1 MIISNLL
8 VQYLNNPIGIESKHP
23 LLSYTLTSDIHHQAQ
38 TAYRIL
44 AASTQNLLRQE
55 IGDVWDSGK
64 VFDPKPFAIEY
75 AGKPLKSRQ
84 RVFWKAKVWDK
95 NDVESVWSETAVW
108 EMGLLNE
115 SEWTANW
122 IGHGDGMEVNK
133 SAAPQVAVDF
143 DVKNE
148 REIVRARAYIS
159 GLGLFQATINGQQLD
174 DAFFHPG
181 ESDYSKTVYYATF
194 DVTSLLRSGSNAMGI
209 LIGNGQYVN
218 FKENPVM
225 TLDDGTEAPE
235 HRYQKND
242 SGYLRKGIYGEKK
255 VLAQVEVTYADGVV
269 EVVAAT
275 DERWR
280 LIDSPITFNNW
291 YGGEDYDA
299 TAEIE
304 GWDLPGTDRS
314 GWNQAVVME
323 KPTGT
328 LRGREFLPVRMIEK
342 FPAASVTKLDNGNW
356 LVDMGRNVAGF
367 PELVLRGTNAGVRGS
382 IIRMDP
388 AEMLNEAGTGV
399 DQASCTQSESKKYNC
414 SITNRY
420 TVKGVGDEAWHPIFC
435 YQGFQYVE
443 VSGFPGEATV
453 DNFNCCVLRVVNE
466 KTGTFETSD
475 LVLNQIH
482 TLTERSIE
490 SNMYFSFTD
499 CPQIEKLGWLET
511 THLMFRS
518 MSSGYDIRSWI
529 PKITQDMIDAQ
540 TNEVDVQNGDPEG
553 IGYVP
558 AIAPEYHRIV
568 GLHRDPNW
576 SGACILTP
584 WEYYQIYGDIT
595 LLKNTYNTMTRYL
608 AYLET
613 HTQDSLLIGY
623 AQMGDWGQL
632 NESTPTVLVE
642 NCAYFYMLNTMVRI
656 AELTGHHEDTG
667 IYRMKANEVQRKFHS
682 HVDCYQPE
690 SRRYGNDS
698 QASYGC
704 VLFSG
709 IVFEENLT
717 LAVEF
722 LKEAVQRRDDH
733 LSSGEVGLKQVFA
746 SLGRYGANDVV
757 YRMVMN
763 DTQPSYKYFVDNG
776 LTTLPEYWNY
786 QELWLGTMIRSRNHA
801 MMGHVKEW
809 LTSYVLGIRPAGP
822 GYQKLIIE
830 PSLTDLIEAA
840 KGSVWSPYGLIRL
853 EYHRNDA
860 GITLEVEIPVGATA
874 DIGLPLIPS
883 GQLTLDCLT
892 YTLHQ
897 DEQNHWIRD
906 VGTGNFRFSIRTDG
920 LRTNSM

>member
-8 VQYLNNPIGIESKHP
+8 VQYLENPIGLESKHP
-23 LLSYTLTSDIHHQAQ
+23 LLSYTLTSDIPDQEQ

-44 AASTQNLLRQE
+44 AASSQE
-55 IGDVWDSGK
+55 HLQQENGDLWDSGK
-64 VFDPKPFAIEY
+64 VFDSKPFAIEY
-75 AGKPLKSRQ
+75 AGKPLRSRQ
-84 RVFWKAKVWDK
+84 RVFWKVKVWDRYA
-95 NDVESVWSETAVW
+95 VESEWSDTAVW

-115 SEWTANW
+115 SEWAANW
-122 IGHGDGMEVNK
+122 IGHGDGINVNP
-133 SAAPQVAVDF
+133 SAAPLVAADF
-143 DVKNE
+143 DVKDE
-148 REIVRARAYIS
+148 RVIVRARAYIS
-159 GLGLFQATINGQQLD
+159 GLGLFQATLNGQRLD

-181 ESDYSKTVYYATF
+181 ESDFSKTVYYVTF
-194 DVTSLLRSGSNAMGI
+194 DVTNMLRRGSNAMGI
-209 LIGNGQYVN
+209 VIGNGQYVN
-218 FKENPVM
+218 FKVNPVM
-225 TLDDGTEAPE
+225 TLDDGSEAPE
-235 HRYQKND
+235 HRYQKSD
-242 SGYLRKGIYGEKK
+242 SGYLREGIYGEKK
-255 VLAQVEVTYADGVV
+255 VLAQVEVTYDDGVV
-269 EVVAAT
+269 EIVAAT
-275 DERWR
+275 DERWK
-280 LIDSPITFNNW
+280 LTGSPITFNNW

-299 TAEIE
+299 TAEID
-304 GWDLPGTDRS
+304 GWDLPGMDRS
-314 GWNQAVVME
+314 GWKDAIVMK
-323 KPTGT
+323 KPLGT
-328 LRGREFLPVRMIEK
+328 LRGREFLPVLMIEK

-356 LVDMGRNVAGF
+356 LADMGRNVAGF
-367 PELVLRGTNAGVRGS
+367 PELVLRGTSVGDRGTVIS
-382 IIRMDP
+382 MYP
-388 AEMLNEAGTGV
+388 AELLNVEGTGV

-420 TVKGVGDEAWHPIFC
+420 TVKGVGDEAWHPVFC
-435 YQGFQYVE
+435 YQGFQFVE

-453 DNFNCCVLRVVNE
+453 DNFNCCVLRVANE

-475 LVLNQIH
+475 TILNRVH
-482 TLTERSIE
+482 ALTERSIE

-529 PKITQDMIDAQ
+529 PKIAQDMIDAQ
-540 TNEVDVQNGDPEG
+540 TNEEDMQNGDPEG
-553 IGYVP
+553 KGYVP

-576 SGACILTP
+576 GGACILTP

-595 LLKNTYNTMTRYL
+595 LLRRAYKTMTKYL

-613 HTQDSLLIGY
+613 HTQDSLLTGY

-656 AELTGHHEDTG
+656 AELTGHHEDIA
-667 IYRMKANEVQRKFHS
+667 IYRMKADEVQRRFHNNM
-682 HVDCYQPE
+682 DCYQPE
-690 SRRYGNDS
+690 SRQYGNDS

-709 IVFEENLT
+709 IVYEENKT

-722 LKEAVQRRDDH
+722 LKESVQRRDDH
-733 LSSGEVGLKQVFA
+733 LSSGEVGLKQVFT
-746 SLGRYGANDVV
+746 SLGRYGASDVV

-809 LTSYVLGIRPAGP
+809 LTSYVLGIRPAEP
-822 GYQKLIIE
+822 GYRKLIIE
-830 PSLTDLIEAA
+830 PSLTDLIEQV
-840 KGSVWSPYGLIRL
+840 KGSVWSPYGHIHVHC
-853 EYHRNDA
+853 HRDDTD
-860 GITLEVEIPVGATA
+860 ITIEVQIPVGATA
-874 DIGLPLIPS
+874 DIGLPLIPF
-883 GQLTLDCLT
+883 GELTQDCLP
-892 YTLHQ
+892 YNLHK
-897 DEQNHWIRD
+897 DGHKYWIQN
-906 VGTGNFRFSIRTDG
+906 VGSGKYQFSIRKDG
-920 LRTNSM
+920 LTNSM